1 MKSPYEGLVLN
12 LLSRRGGI
20 RVAVKHGVSYGGPWQ
35 ISRDRAVLANCC
47 ARSWL
52 QFKIGHGGFCSPP
65 RYEYPDVCGFTLTVG
80 ATWDYFPT
88 QRITDGQTVY

>member
-20 RVAVKHGVSYGGPWQ
+20 RIEVRHSVYYNVWWS
-35 ISRDRAVLANCC
+35 ISSARAMLANQC
-47 ARSWL
+47 AKSWVA
-52 QFKIGHGGFCSPP
+52 FKAGHSGFCPPP
-65 RYEYPDVCGFTLTVG
+65 RYEYPALRGPMLEVR

-88 QRITDGQTVY
+88 QRITDDQTVR